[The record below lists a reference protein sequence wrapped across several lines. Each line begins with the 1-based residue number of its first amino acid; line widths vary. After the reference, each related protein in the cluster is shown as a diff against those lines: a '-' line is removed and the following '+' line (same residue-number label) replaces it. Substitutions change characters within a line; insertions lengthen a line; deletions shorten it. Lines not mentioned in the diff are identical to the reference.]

1 MIKCLLINSTKD
13 EYVPERIYF
22 DRWANAIKYE
32 NEGEITIKII
42 TTNEMREYNK
52 LYKNQDKVSDT
63 LAFPVENFIIENKV
77 ILGDIAMCAKK
88 INSDS
93 ELYNKKKIHR
103 WAHLT
108 IHSLLHIYGYDH
120 ESITARNKMED
131 IEINILKSFNIFDP
145 YEI

>member
-1 MIKCLLINSTKD
+1 MIKCLLINSIED
-13 EYVPERIYF
+13 EYVPEVTYF
-22 DRWANAIKYE
+22 DRWANAIKHK
-32 NEGEITIKII
+32 NECEVTIKI
-42 TTNEMREYNK
+42 TTPDEMRGYNK

-63 LAFPVENFIIENKV
+63 LAFPAENITIENKI
-77 ILGDIAMCAKK
+77 ILGDIAMCARK

-93 ELYNKKKIHR
+93 ELYNKKKIER

-120 ESITARNKMED
+120 ESVKNRNNMEN
-131 IEINILKSFNIFDP
+131 IEISILKGFNIFDP

>member
-1 MIKCLLINSTKD
+1 MIKCLIINNAEG
-13 EYVPERIYF
+13 EYVPETTYF
-22 DRWANAIKYE
+22 DRWVNAIKYE
-32 NEGEITIKII
+32 NEGEVTIKII
-42 TTNEMREYNK
+42 TPDEMRDYNK

-63 LAFPVENFIIENKV
+63 LAFPVDNITIENKV
-77 ILGDIAMCAKK
+77 ILGDIAMCASK

-93 ELYNKKKIHR
+93 ELYNKKKLER

-120 ESITARNKMED
+120 NSETNREKMED
-131 IEINILKSFNIFDP
+131 IETDILKGFNIFNP

>member
-1 MIKCLLINSTKD
+1 MIKCLLINGVKD
-13 EYVPERIYF
+13 EYVPELRYF
-22 DRWANAIKYE
+22 DQWANAIKYK
-32 NEGEITIKII
+32 NECEITIKI
-42 TTNEMREYNK
+42 TTPEEMRSYNK

-63 LAFPVENFIIENKV
+63 LAFPADNIIVENKI
-77 ILGDIAMCAKK
+77 ILGDIAMCANK

-93 ELYNKKKIHR
+93 DVYNKKKIER

-120 ESITARNKMED
+120 ESVTSRNKMEN
-131 IEINILKSFNIFDP
+131 IEIDILKGFNIFDP

>member
-1 MIKCLLINSTKD
+1 MIKCLLINSIKD
-13 EYVPERIYF
+13 EYVPESTYF
-22 DRWANAIKYE
+22 DRWVNALKHK
-32 NEGEITIKII
+32 NECEVTIKII
-42 TTNEMREYNK
+42 TPDEMRGYNK

-63 LAFPVENFIIENKV
+63 LAFPADNIIIENKV
-77 ILGDIAMCAKK
+77 ILGDIAMCASK

-93 ELYNKKKIHR
+93 ELYSKKKLER

-120 ESITARNKMED
+120 DSKKNREKMED
-131 IEINILKSFNIFDP
+131 IEIDILKGFNIFNP

>member
-1 MIKCLLINSTKD
+1 
-13 EYVPERIYF
+13 
-22 DRWANAIKYE
+22 
-32 NEGEITIKII
+32 
-42 TTNEMREYNK
+42 MRDYNK

-63 LAFPVENFIIENKV
+63 LAFPAENITVENKI
-77 ILGDIAMCAKK
+77 ILGDIAMCANK

-93 ELYNKKKIHR
+93 ELYNKKKIER

-120 ESITARNKMED
+120 ESVTSRNKMEN
-131 IEINILKSFNIFDP
+131 IEIDILKGFNIFDP

>member
-1 MIKCLLINSTKD
+1 MIKCLLINNTKD
-13 EYVPERIYF
+13 EYVPERTYF

-32 NEGEITIKII
+32 NEGEVTIKII
-42 TTNEMREYNK
+42 TSYEMREYNK

-63 LAFPVENFIIENKV
+63 LAFPAENFIIENKV

-93 ELYNKKKIHR
+93 ELYNKKKIER

-120 ESITARNKMED
+120 ESAITRNKMED
-131 IEINILKSFNIFDP
+131 IEIGILKSFNIFDP

>member
-1 MIKCLLINSTKD
+1 MIKCLLLNSVKD
-13 EYVPERIYF
+13 EYVPESKYF
-22 DRWANAIKYE
+22 DRWVNAIKYK
-32 NEGEITIKII
+32 NEYEITIKI
-42 TTNEMREYNK
+42 TTPDEMRCYNK

-63 LAFPVENFIIENKV
+63 LAFPAENITIENKV
-77 ILGDIAMCAKK
+77 ILGDIAMCASK

-93 ELYNKKKIHR
+93 ELYNKKKIER

-120 ESITARNKMED
+120 KCVTSRNKMEN
-131 IEINILKSFNIFDP
+131 IEIDILKGFNIFDP

>member
-1 MIKCLLINSTKD
+1 MIECLLINSIKD
-13 EYVPERIYF
+13 EYVPDRLYF
-22 DRWANAIKYE
+22 HRWTNAIKYE
-32 NEGEITIKII
+32 IEGEVTIKII
-42 TTNEMREYNK
+42 TPDEMREYNK

-63 LAFPVENFIIENKV
+63 LAFPADNITIENKV
-77 ILGDIAMCAKK
+77 ILGDIAMCANK

-93 ELYNKKKIHR
+93 ELYNKKKIDR

-120 ESITARNKMED
+120 ENVTTRNKMEN
-131 IEINILKSFNIFDP
+131 IEIGILKGFNIFNP

>member
-1 MIKCLLINSTKD
+1 MIKCLIINSTEG
-13 EYVPERIYF
+13 EYIPEITYF
-22 DRWANAIKYE
+22 DSWANAIKYE
-32 NEGEITIKII
+32 KEGEVTIKI
-42 TTNEMREYNK
+42 TTPDEMRDYNK

-63 LAFPVENFIIENKV
+63 LAFPADNITIENKV
-77 ILGDIAMCAKK
+77 ILGDIAMCASK

-93 ELYNKKKIHR
+93 ELYNKKKLER

-120 ESITARNKMED
+120 NNKTNREKMED
-131 IEINILKSFNIFDP
+131 MEINILKGFNIFNP

>member
-1 MIKCLLINSTKD
+1 MIKCLLINSIKD
-13 EYVPERIYF
+13 EYVPDRIYF
-22 DRWANAIKYE
+22 DRWTSAIKYE
-32 NEGEITIKII
+32 NEGEVTIKII
-42 TTNEMREYNK
+42 TPDEMREYNK

-63 LAFPVENFIIENKV
+63 LAFPAENITIENKV

-93 ELYNKKKIHR
+93 ELYNKKKIDR

-120 ESITARNKMED
+120 GSVTTRNKMED
-131 IEINILKSFNIFDP
+131 IEISILKGFNIFNP